1 MDGSHAVVCTRC
13 TRRYPV
19 DAESAIVD
27 FLPDMSGSRPL
38 KDYADCWDDE
48 ALQDEIAAATA
59 APRGGS
65 SGIFI
70 KMPPLLRELDFD
82 DKVAVDLG
90 CGYGRTLI
98 YSQRF
103 GRPSISIGIDI
114 SRVMLSKA
122 RRYAMS
128 YDAHPLLLRAAIDTL
143 PLQADSVDIVY
154 SSGVLLH
161 VPKAT
166 ARGAMREVAR
176 VLKVGGTGVFERTF
190 VGWLDPDGIQTK
202 LVTSLAGRWL
212 RPAWVRT
219 YRYGELRSVLAELGD
234 FSAVEIIPESH
245 KVVPTSLF
253 HLSVGPWKRC
263 AQRLNAKASNR
274 LRLKRAFVTSW
285 SVKVT
290 K

>member
-1 MDGSHAVVCTRC
+1 
-13 TRRYPV
+13 
-19 DAESAIVD
+19 VD
-27 FLPDMSGSRPL
+27 FLPGMSDSRPVQ
-38 KDYADCWDDE
+38 DYADCWDDE
-48 ALQDEIAAATA
+48 ALRDEIAAATA
-59 APRGGS
+59 ARKDVS
-65 SGIFI
+65 SGIFV
-70 KMPPLLRELDFD
+70 KMPPSLSGIDFD

-103 GRPSISIGIDI
+103 GPPSISIGIDI

-122 RRYAMS
+122 RRYATQ

-143 PLQADSVDIVY
+143 PLQADSVDVVY

-161 VPKAT
+161 LPKAT
-166 ARGAMREVAR
+166 ARRALREVAR

-219 YRYGELRSVLAELGD
+219 YRYGELRSLLAESGD
-234 FSAVEIIPESH
+234 FSAVEITPESH

-253 HLSVGPWKRC
+253 HLNVPWKRY
-263 AQRLNAKASNR
+263 AQRLNAKASSR
-274 LRLKRAFVTSW
+274 LESKRAFVTSW
-285 SVKVT
+285 YVKVT